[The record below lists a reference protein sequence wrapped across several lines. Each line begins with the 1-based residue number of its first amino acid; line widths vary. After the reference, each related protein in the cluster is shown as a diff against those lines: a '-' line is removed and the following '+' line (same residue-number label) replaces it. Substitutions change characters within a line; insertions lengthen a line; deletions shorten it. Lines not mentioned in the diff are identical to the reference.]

1 MLIRKATTTKKPQRE
16 KLRQCERKS
25 EAKSYLIS
33 ALRQQKQ
40 NKNYVISRRL
50 LQTRERKYER
60 KKESY
65 LDRCKKPMSL
75 SFISGEN
82 SMELWASSRIILET
96 NGNQLLISDPE
107 DYVTRR
113 ENLFLKR

>member
-1 MLIRKATTTKKPQRE
+1 MLIRKKATKKPQQE
-16 KLRQCERKS
+16 FDNANRKT

-33 ALRQQKQ
+33 ALRQQKR

-50 LQTRERKYER
+50 SETEERNQER
-60 KKESY
+60 ESY

-82 SMELWASSRIILET
+82 SMELWASQESSFEQMET
-96 NGNQLLISDPE
+96 S
-107 DYVTRR
+107 Y
-113 ENLFLKR
+113 